1 MESRDLEKKRV
12 LFTIGRMNPPTPG
25 HKELIQQM
33 MTDAVDNNVQSIY
46 IILSSTTGDEKNPLE
61 CEEKRFILYGGMID
75 HVKTELAANG
85 KNSQNVKVEV
95 LCMDD
100 PIPPEF
106 GNSPV
111 IRCVNYIL
119 RTLNPDEIDS
129 VNIYLGDNEQ
139 HKFDWIQQ
147 YIPYKLTS
155 IGVSRPPGDIS
166 ATELRNLT
174 INDKQRFDRAMLNLA
189 SGKYNK
195 DQLDNLYE
203 NRVYEFVEHMMDIGI
218 HRDEA
223 LEFYK
228 TIGDV
233 VNQSKGGRKSRK
245 KRRGKSKT
253 KKRPGRKSRA
263 KSSKR

>member
-1 MESRDLEKKRV
+1 MESRHFEKKRV

-25 HKELIQQM
+25 HKKLIKQM
-33 MTDAVDNNVQSIY
+33 MTDAVDNNIPTIY

-75 HVKTELAANG
+75 HVSAELAAEG
-85 KNSQNVKVEV
+85 KNSQHLKVEV

-106 GNSPV
+106 GSSPV
-111 IRCVNYIL
+111 IRSVNYML
-119 RTLNPDEIDS
+119 STFNPDEIDGI
-129 VNIYLGDNEQ
+129 NIYLGDNEQ
-139 HKFDWIQQ
+139 HKFDWIEK

-174 INDKQRFDRAMLNLA
+174 INDKQRFDRAMLSLA
-189 SGKYNK
+189 SGKYNR

-203 NRVYEFVEHMMDIGI
+203 SRVYEFVQHMMDIGI

-245 KRRGKSKT
+245 KRRCKSKT
-253 KKRPGRKSRA
+253 KKRPRRKSKT